1 MGFLLQSLKGFSLIG
16 STNIF
21 MGISNCCLNLQEMT
35 KLGIC
40 LCHKLRKK
48 LIDASLT
55 NKEESQ
61 STCVQ

>member
-1 MGFLLQSLKGFSLIG
+1 
-16 STNIF
+16 

-55 NKEESQ
+55 NKEESRVLVYNDTKISWQ
-61 STCVQ
+61 NLIQALSLTRLI